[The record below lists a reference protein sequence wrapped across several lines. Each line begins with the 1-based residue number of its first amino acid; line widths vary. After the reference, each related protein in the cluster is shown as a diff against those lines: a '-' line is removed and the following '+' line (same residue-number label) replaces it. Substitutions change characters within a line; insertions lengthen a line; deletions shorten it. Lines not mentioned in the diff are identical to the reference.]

1 MREMPS
7 EVRPF
12 VHLQQQFGD
21 LDVRQD
27 YGRLVN
33 QRLSGIGHCRIERR
47 DLQARLRDDGVRQ
60 LMR

>member
-7 EVRPF
+7 EARPF

-27 YGRLVN
+27 HCRLVD
-33 QRLSGIGHCRIERR
+33 QRLGGVGTAASSGVIFKLTR
-47 DLQARLRDDGVRQ
+47 
-60 LMR
+60 